1 MDYKLTYYKR
11 QDVEEFKKTVNQS
24 AINNI
29 NEFMTNPISQMINII
44 NENNLT
50 ISQYLAQNNVQ
61 SLAKALKLT
70 NLDTLKV
77 NFTSDINE
85 NVSYNPL
92 TNEITLNTRNEGNYI
107 PIIAH
112 EMVGHAILGE
122 VIQSDSGNA
131 IYENIAKNILSEQE
145 LANIRNNYTELDES
159 GFKEEVVS
167 FGLQKIMNN
176 TNNLSYKKFVRKFFP
191 SSFKDKI
198 MNSLDT
204 IFRNNS
210 DNRVLNEIRK
220 TIRQLLNANTSDV
233 NDFDLAM
240 KYEKDIENLEEN
252 NNNNLYERT
261 DEFRRLQEE
270 SRSKS
275 FESIR
280 QQGTYATSDEG
291 LRQRLSRVLREE
303 LERGGINSSNFELL
317 HLTSNKNTKFN
328 IYKNV
333 NPNIFHDVF
342 ELVRKYIPNGELV
355 DLHENYNNIECY
367 ISDDGL
373 SGFAIER
380 NGNLVSVFNANNMR
394 GFLDAIS
401 NIIRNNTSHLDCF
414 VSPNQD
420 LQEMYQKK
428 FGFKTASIK
437 DYNMEFDHDNIA
449 QNHNMPQVAFMVN
462 TAEDVETRHFNKDQ
476 YDEAQAYQL
485 SFVKDDT
492 TKYSKSNVL
501 EPSKNEVK
509 DLANRKQGEVISYK
523 SASDFIKSFN
533 SIGEVLEN
541 RFNIELNRND
551 TAINELF
558 NDTNIQNSEVAVEN
572 LFKNTLVDYDDTQ
585 ISLDTYL
592 KNLGFKTNDLK
603 II

>member
-1 MDYKLTYYKR
+1 MDYKQTYYKR

-85 NVSYNPL
+85 NASYNPL

-176 TNNLSYKKFVRKFFP
+176 TNNLSYKKFIRKFFP
-191 SSFKDKI
+191 TSFKDKI

-220 TIRQLLNANTSDV
+220 TIRQVLDENIAIAN
-233 NDFDLAM
+233 NIEAEI
-240 KYEKDIENLEEN
+240 KYAKDIENKRDESSNNEEFEKKWRRFANDKRNITADVNDDNLIEKLEIVKNANSKEQLMGVLAIRNFDYKSINKNVFNEADFNKPLVINKQHLYTILNENNRINADIDYDHYHNISSETFASFLKNEFDPKYILKYKNENKLIYLFENFENDKVLTGVINYDKKSSNNILTLFYKDFSNPYSGSNYAEKYDLMYKKAAHSGALSPVISAFDEINIIENNSGVNTEDSTRVKEEN
-252 NNNNLYERT
+252 
-261 DEFRRLQEE
+261 
-270 SRSKS
+270 
-275 FESIR
+275 
-280 QQGTYATSDEG
+280 
-291 LRQRLSRVLREE
+291 
-303 LERGGINSSNFELL
+303 
-317 HLTSNKNTKFN
+317 
-328 IYKNV
+328 
-333 NPNIFHDVF
+333 
-342 ELVRKYIPNGELV
+342 
-355 DLHENYNNIECY
+355 
-367 ISDDGL
+367 
-373 SGFAIER
+373 
-380 NGNLVSVFNANNMR
+380 
-394 GFLDAIS
+394 
-401 NIIRNNTSHLDCF
+401 
-414 VSPNQD
+414 
-420 LQEMYQKK
+420 
-428 FGFKTASIK
+428 IK
-437 DYNMEFDHDNIA
+437 H
-449 QNHNMPQVAFMVN
+449 
-462 TAEDVETRHFNKDQ
+462 
-476 YDEAQAYQL
+476 
-485 SFVKDDT
+485 
-492 TKYSKSNVL
+492 SKSNIL
-501 EPSKNEVK
+501 ELSKNEVK

-523 SASDFIKSFN
+523 SASDFVNSFN

-541 RFNIELNRND
+541 RLGIKLNRND
-551 TAINELF
+551 TAVNDLF
-558 NDTNIQNSEVAVEN
+558 NDTNI
-572 LFKNTLVDYDDTQ
+572 
-585 ISLDTYL
+585 
-592 KNLGFKTNDLK
+592 
-603 II
+603 

>member
-50 ISQYLAQNNVQ
+50 ISQYLAQNNVE

-85 NVSYNPL
+85 NASYNPL

-122 VIQSDSGNA
+122 VIQSDNVKA
-131 IYENIAKNILSEQE
+131 IYEHIAKNILSEQE

-167 FGLQKIMNN
+167 FGLEKIMNN

-191 SSFKDKI
+191 SSFKDKV

-220 TIRQLLNANTSDV
+220 TIRQVLDENITNTNNQELAVKYAKDITSNEEQADSKRNILTARLKNDKQNTVASINDQSFLNYLNEIKNYHSKEKITGLFVFDNFDYEKLNKFIDTNNLDFDKPLAIKKEHLYKILNDKGIIKEGINDHYHNVSISTF
-233 NDFDLAM
+233 NDFIKNNLEIIEILKQNNKYIYLFNTYNSDNNQLLAVFDYT
-240 KYEKDIENLEEN
+240 KNNQNNILSLYYKNKKEYFYENKEFLYKKRAPSSTNQEGDVSSNILNLEEN
-252 NNNNLYERT
+252 NSDVNNENLT
-261 DEFRRLQEE
+261 
-270 SRSKS
+270 
-275 FESIR
+275 
-280 QQGTYATSDEG
+280 
-291 LRQRLSRVLREE
+291 
-303 LERGGINSSNFELL
+303 
-317 HLTSNKNTKFN
+317 
-328 IYKNV
+328 
-333 NPNIFHDVF
+333 P
-342 ELVRKYIPNGELV
+342 
-355 DLHENYNNIECY
+355 
-367 ISDDGL
+367 
-373 SGFAIER
+373 
-380 NGNLVSVFNANNMR
+380 
-394 GFLDAIS
+394 
-401 NIIRNNTSHLDCF
+401 
-414 VSPNQD
+414 
-420 LQEMYQKK
+420 
-428 FGFKTASIK
+428 
-437 DYNMEFDHDNIA
+437 
-449 QNHNMPQVAFMVN
+449 
-462 TAEDVETRHFNKDQ
+462 
-476 YDEAQAYQL
+476 
-485 SFVKDDT
+485 VKDDT
-492 TKYSKSNVL
+492 KKYSKSNVL
-501 EPSKNEVK
+501 ELSKKEVR
-509 DLANRKQGEVISYK
+509 DLANKKQGEVISYK
-523 SASDFIKSFN
+523 SATDFINSFN

-541 RFNIELNRND
+541 RLGIKLNRND
-551 TAINELF
+551 TAINDLF
-558 NDTNIQNSEVAVEN
+558 NDTNIQNSEVAVDN
-572 LFKNTLVDYDDTQ
+572 LFKNTLVDYNDTQ

-603 II
+603 SYLI